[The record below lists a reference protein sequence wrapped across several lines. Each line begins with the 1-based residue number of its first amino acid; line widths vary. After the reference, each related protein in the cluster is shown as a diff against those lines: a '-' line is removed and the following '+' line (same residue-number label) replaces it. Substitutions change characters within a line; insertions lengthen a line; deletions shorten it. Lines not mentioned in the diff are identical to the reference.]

1 MKLTFIFFTFF
12 FNFFSPFFVKADEII
27 DSSMNQIESNFNE
40 KNSVNNQSE
49 VKKIHIVKSGDTITS
64 ISKFYS
70 IEKELIITLNDLKD
84 ENYIYVGQNLKI
96 SDTNPK
102 SPNKVTQNIYHIVQK
117 GESLTQ
123 ISANYGIGLKN
134 LIKINNLNDQDSIEI
149 GSKIFLIDKNI
160 INEKKSTLEK
170 VQGLNKFVSQDNI
183 IYGPIII
190 KKYKLKKVNN
200 RKILN
205 VLNQD
210 NKKLIISL
218 KCETKEIDVKIPG
231 REWKGW
237 MPAKENFEKNLIND
251 FC

>member
-1 MKLTFIFFTFF
+1 MKR
-12 FNFFSPFFVKADEII
+12 
-27 DSSMNQIESNFNE
+27 
-40 KNSVNNQSE
+40 
-49 VKKIHIVKSGDTITS
+49 
-64 ISKFYS
+64 
-70 IEKELIITLNDLKD
+70 
-84 ENYIYVGQNLKI
+84 NL
-96 SDTNPK
+96 
-102 SPNKVTQNIYHIVQK
+102 V
-117 GESLTQ
+117 
-123 ISANYGIGLKN
+123 
-134 LIKINNLNDQDSIEI
+134 
-149 GSKIFLIDKNI
+149 
-160 INEKKSTLEK
+160 KSTLEK